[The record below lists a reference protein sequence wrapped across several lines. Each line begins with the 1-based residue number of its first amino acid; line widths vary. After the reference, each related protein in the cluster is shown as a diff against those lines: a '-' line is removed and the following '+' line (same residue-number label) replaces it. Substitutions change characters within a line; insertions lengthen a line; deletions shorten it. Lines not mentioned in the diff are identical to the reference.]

1 MEIPP
6 TPPDIP
12 GARDVGYRDLYLA
25 LLISLEANSPGVAT
39 PTFYGHL
46 RRKVEDREIEGARS
60 RSPDLA
66 RSRDV
71 GSGDL
76 DLALRGPGES
86 KSMGSDRPCSTSAK
100 NETQGPNM
108 EGDYYFYVD
117 YKKLDLEVGGGEI

>member
-71 GSGDL
+71 RSGVL
-76 DLALRGPGES
+76 DLALRASEEC
-86 KSMGSDRPCSTSAK
+86 KSMGGDRPCFTSTE
-100 NETQGPNM
+100 NETQGCDMAGNY
-108 EGDYYFYVD
+108 G
-117 YKKLDLEVGGGEI
+117 